1 MSFSVKA
8 TLLKNDILACPE
20 RGPSIAGPPSVPRF
34 IELLLHEIARRI
46 LAGRD
51 SSSICRTLSSRI
63 NALAGRFKADRSRD
77 KRSFR
82 SAAYRLGRL
91 FRRVTLVQSPNAIRD
106 SQTSRKAVGETGTA
120 PLSTPLPMCTITC
133 TLPFAPDVR

>member
-63 NALAGRFKADRSRD
+63 NALAGRFKADREINGVFGRPRIDLAGYFAASPSYNRLTRFATA
-77 KRSFR
+77 KRHEKR
-82 SAAYRLGRL
+82 
-91 FRRVTLVQSPNAIRD
+91 
-106 SQTSRKAVGETGTA
+106 
-120 PLSTPLPMCTITC
+120 
-133 TLPFAPDVR
+133 